1 MSSKSGRIKP
11 WIFFQSF
18 RHWQMSYLPG
28 DLAAG
33 LSLAA
38 ISIPEQMATAH
49 LAGMPVMTGIFAFIA
64 AAIGF
69 AIFGANKYLSTG
81 ADSTIAPIFASSLVL
96 FAIPESQAY
105 IQYAALL
112 AVMVGVILVV
122 AYWCRLGWLAYL
134 LSYPVTIGF
143 MAGISCHIIIA
154 QLPLIFD
161 IPVHTA
167 ENLPKLW
174 AILTHLQ
181 DLNWMTT
188 AIGLGVFGLIAFT
201 AWRGSHMPS
210 ALIGLGIS
218 ILLTWHFG
226 LAQYGVSTL
235 SSIHATLPSIDL
247 FSLPWAEIPKLLP
260 LAFLIAI
267 VCVMQT
273 AAISRSTQ
281 ESTSTLDKDF
291 AGIGLGCILS
301 GAIGSFAI
309 DSSPPRTMIVKSSGG
324 RSQLAALVA
333 ALVLF
338 IVALYG
344 GQILQFVP
352 HAALAGVLVYIGLS
366 IFKLKEIKRIYQ
378 QSRDE
383 FFLCIATFVMILLFR
398 IEIGVLIGIIL
409 SLLNVIYSIARP
421 HYYELKRVIGT
432 ETWAQLPPTATG
444 QLERL
449 DKVGVFHFS
458 GPLNFTNADYFC
470 NKIEDLIIERPQISL
485 MVIECSKIINLDLT
499 AADRLRKLVMDLH
512 RQDVDIAFV
521 SFNAYRAKKMA
532 QNTDLF
538 KILKHVAVFSTVHQ
552 AIDALMPEAEPF

>member
-1 MSSKSGRIKP
+1 MSSKSVKSKP

-18 RHWQMSYLPG
+18 RHWQFSYLSG
-28 DLAAG
+28 DVAAG

-64 AAIGF
+64 AALGF
-69 AIFGANKYLSTG
+69 AIFGANRYLSTG

-96 FAIPESQAY
+96 FALPESHAY

-112 AVMVGVILVV
+112 AILVGAILV
-122 AYWCRLGWLAYL
+122 IAYWCRLGWLAYL

-161 IPVHTA
+161 IHVTTS

-174 AILTHLQ
+174 QIISHLNE
-181 DLNWMTT
+181 LNPVTT
-188 AIGLGVFGLIAFT
+188 AIGLCVFGLIAFT
-201 AWRGSHMPS
+201 SWRKSHMPS
-210 ALIGLGIS
+210 ALIGLAVS
-218 ILLTWHFG
+218 IFLTWYCH
-226 LAQYGVSTL
+226 LPQYGVSTL
-235 SSIHATLPSIDL
+235 TAIHATLPSIDL
-247 FSLPWAEIPKLLP
+247 LSLPWHEIPKLLP

-281 ESTSTLDKDF
+281 ESTSSLDKDF
-291 AGIGLGCILS
+291 AGIGLGCMFS
-301 GAIGSFAI
+301 GAIGCFPI
-309 DSSPPRTMIVKSSGG
+309 NSSPPRTMIVKAGGG
-324 RSQLAALVA
+324 RSQLSALVA
-333 ALVLF
+333 AAVLL
-338 IVALYG
+338 IVALFG
-344 GQILQFVP
+344 GQVLQYVP
-352 HAALAGVLVYIGLS
+352 HAALAGVLVYIGFS
-366 IFKLKEIKRIYQ
+366 IFKYKEIKRIYQ

-421 HYYELKRVIGT
+421 HYYELKRVRGT
-432 ETWAQLPPTATG
+432 DNWAQLSPSPASD
-444 QLERL
+444 LERL

-470 NKIEDLIIERPQISL
+470 NKIEGLIVERPQISL

-499 AADRLRKLVMDLH
+499 AADRLRKLVGDLH
-512 RQDVDIAFV
+512 RQEVDIAFV
-521 SFNAYRAKKMA
+521 NFNAYRAKKMA
-532 QNTDLF
+532 QSTELF
-538 KILKHVAVFSTVHQ
+538 KILKHVTVFGTVHQ
-552 AIDALMPEAEPF
+552 AIDTLMPDAKPF